1 MTSSAGR
8 YRTWNCTVSLTLGEL
23 MPDTDLRAA
32 FVEGM
37 SRAATFVAVVTTDGE
52 GGRAGV
58 TVSSLTSVS
67 ADGEHP
73 SLLVCINRQS
83 AAATSILQNRA
94 FCANLLAEDQ
104 QDLANLFAGRSGT
117 DRSERFDRI
126 AWEAGSIG
134 QPVLAG
140 ATATFECRLATA
152 LLWETHH
159 IIVGRVAAVTL
170 SSSGSALLYG
180 QRAYRRAIH
189 LTGDS

>member
-1 MTSSAGR
+1 M
-8 YRTWNCTVSLTLGEL
+8 
-23 MPDTDLRAA
+23 TDLADLRSA

-37 SRAATFVAVVTTDGE
+37 SRAATFVAVATTDGE

-83 AAATSILQNRA
+83 PAASAILQNRA

-104 QDLANLFAGRSGT
+104 QDVANLFAGRST
-117 DRSERFDRI
+117 ADRAERFDRVLWSSGDL
-126 AWEAGSIG
+126 A
-134 QPVLAG
+134 QPLIAG

-159 IIVGRVAAVTL
+159 IIVGRVGSVRL
-170 SSSGSALLYG
+170 SDNASALLYG

-189 LTGDS
+189 LDVK

>member
-1 MTSSAGR
+1 M
-8 YRTWNCTVSLTLGEL
+8 
-23 MPDTDLRAA
+23 DIRAA

-37 SRAATFVAVVTTDGE
+37 SRAATFVAVATTDGE

-67 ADGEHP
+67 ADGEQP

-83 AAATSILQNRA
+83 PAATAILQNRA

-104 QDLANLFAGRSGT
+104 QQIANLFAGRSSA
-117 DRSERFDRI
+117 DRAERFDQV
-126 AWEAGSIG
+126 AWETGEGG
-134 QPVLAG
+134 QPILSG

-159 IIVGRVAAVTL
+159 IIVGRVVAVRL
-170 SSSGSALLYG
+170 SDNSSALLYG
-180 QRAYRRAIH
+180 QRAYRKAIH
-189 LTGDS
+189 LPPDS